1 MNQLVS
7 QTKMK
12 KRKSAQP
19 PDRTGLAMHSAASC
33 DWGTPMLLRRFAQHV
48 LGPAATRGRS
58 IDLDYASSA
67 YWQSWWPDNDA
78 PRVYLDGSPGKD
90 VLVAADR
97 DRACPERGSG
107 FMNAPGLHGGE
118 MVQKCWELFDQD
130 HRDQKL
136 GSGVWVGFSL
146 EHFASFQGLGGRNPL
161 TVGTDMTTI
170 VPSRRARY
178 LLHPE
183 QLIAITRKKLLKRE
197 KHSKQWRAEQR
208 RIVRVKTRG
217 DDAPLPGAAP
227 SHASY
232 IVIFWSPVLGVR
244 REQMARARQ
253 FLEEQR
259 KDEKS
264 LLSLFETIG
273 SLDGGARR

>member
-1 MNQLVS
+1 MIQLGEK
-7 QTKMK
+7 TKK
-12 KRKSAQP
+12 QPKSP
-19 PDRTGLAMHSAASC
+19 WKPDHTGLAMHSAASC
-33 DWGTPMLLRRFAQHV
+33 DWGTPMLLRLFAQHV
-48 LGPAATRGRS
+48 LGPAATLGRS
-58 IDLDYASSA
+58 IDLDYATSV
-67 YWQSWWPDNDA
+67 YWQSWWPDGGA
-78 PRVYLDGSPGKD
+78 PRCYLDGSPGKD

-97 DRACPERGSG
+97 DRVCPDRGSG

-130 HRDQKL
+130 HREQRL

-161 TVGTDMTTI
+161 SAGSDFTTI

-183 QLIAITRKKLLKRE
+183 QLIAITRKKQLTRE
-197 KHSKQWRAEQR
+197 KHSKQWRSEQR
-208 RIVRVKTRG
+208 LIARLKMRA
-217 DDAPLPGAAP
+217 DDAPISGAAP

-232 IVIFWSPVLGVR
+232 LVIFWSRTAAVR

-253 FLEEQR
+253 FLEEQG

-264 LLSLFETIG
+264 LLHRFESIG
-273 SLDGGARR
+273 SLDMGSRK